1 MTQKSFHICVLRDI
15 FLCIHGLVLLFIYI
29 DIDLI
34 EVQVS
39 LNMVLSLFGTTPIIF
54 THTMIYKL
62 LVALEVS
69 STFCIF

>member
-1 MTQKSFHICVLRDI
+1 M
-15 FLCIHGLVLLFIYI
+15 
-29 DIDLI
+29 DLI

-39 LNMVLSLFGTTPIIF
+39 LYMVLSLFGTTPIIF
-54 THTMIYKL
+54 THTMIYEL